1 MRLYH
6 TGDREIKTPDITMGR
21 RNADFGPGFYLTP
34 DRDFAYR
41 WARENAVVNEYEL
54 EEGDLDLFRFGR
66 SVEWV
71 EYIFHNRRGKDLKT
85 HDVIVGPIAN
95 DTIFDTMGIITSG
108 FLRME
113 DALKLL
119 MIGPEYTQVAVKT
132 EKAARQLRWI
142 GSEKNQPPAGQFRGA
157 GRLPGSVRRR
167 SFGDSG
173 PQRNLNRCVLS
184 RQNPRLSGMVHFF
197 PILPA

>member
-34 DRDFAYR
+34 NRDFAYR

-54 EEGDLDLFRFGR
+54 EERDLDLFRFSR

-71 EYIFHNRRGKDLKT
+71 EYIFHNRRGKDLRT
-85 HDVIVGPIAN
+85 HDVIVGHIAN

-132 EKAARQLRWI
+132 EKAAGQLRWI
-142 GSEKNQPPAGQFRGA
+142 GSEKISRPPVNAEEQAAYQDAFGA
-157 GRLPGSVRRR
+157 A
-167 SFGDSG
+167 
-173 PQRNLNRCVLS
+173 LS
-184 RQNPRLSGMVHFF
+184 E
-197 PILPA
+197 ILDLKET

>member
-54 EEGDLDLFRFGR
+54 EEGDLDVFRFSR

-71 EYIFHNRRGKDLKT
+71 EYIFYNRRGKDLRT

-132 EKAARQLRWI
+132 EKAAGQLRWI
-142 GSEKNQPPAGQFRGA
+142 GAEKISRPPVNAEEQAAYQEAFGA
-157 GRLPGSVRRR
+157 ALSV
-167 SFGDSG
+167 
-173 PQRNLNRCVLS
+173 
-184 RQNPRLSGMVHFF
+184 
-197 PILPA
+197 ILDLKET